1 MAAKKKKAAA
11 RKRTASA
18 QAVRQN
24 NKNRWVQG
32 IVMILVG
39 IYFYYAFTTAVPT
52 ILDKIIGKYILMYVF
67 GNTVP
72 FLCIVLI
79 AAGILVLLDKY
90 QYYKETITYSILIII
105 NLMVVLCAYI
115 PNLET
120 YKMLDLFTL
129 AMYGEYGG
137 IIGIIFAY
145 LLDLVISPVGTVIAM
160 AALTIVE
167 IILLIK
173 ANFTDTFEKM
183 DKSNFGML
191 TIKNKVQDVSDD
203 IRQKQRARERE
214 KLLQEAMEQNDDLDI
229 EEAESQDYEPDD
241 SILNQ
246 KPAPREGGVLER
258 SKNGMISVE
267 TQLIDQD
274 EINRALGEKTPVK
287 RRHAS
292 HKDEFDTEIP
302 PQVTEADSRIDQ
314 INQNA
319 GVSSGTGTGD
329 GSTSGRK
336 GYDPFTEQ
344 ALSGQKKKPAGQ
356 VQQAV
361 TAEKTDYQYPTI
373 ELLTQGK
380 AGAGTNQDEI
390 RDHAARI
397 RETFKN
403 FGVDAKI
410 RGYESG
416 PSITR
421 YEVKPAPG
429 VKVSKITNLEN
440 DLALNLATSDI
451 RIEAPIPGKDAVGI
465 EVPNRKGSIVHIRDI
480 IDTPEFKSTDA
491 AIPFALGKTLS
502 GKNIVGDISTMPHL
516 LIAGATGS
524 GKSVCINALI
534 ISMLYK
540 ESPDNLKM
548 IMIDPKMVELNQYNA
563 IPHLLIP
570 VVTDARKAASALNWG
585 IKEMTNRYEMFK
597 ETGVRDIDTY
607 NTLMESTGG
616 EKIPRIVIII
626 DELAD
631 LMMTSPKEVESA
643 ICRIAQLARACGIHL
658 IIATQRPSVD
668 VITGLIKSNIPSRIA
683 FSVASNTDSRTI
695 LDSGGAEKLLG
706 KGDMLYSPV
715 GLSKPLRVQCCYVSD
730 AEINRVINAVKCDEE
745 PVYDQSITE
754 HIEQEASEPE
764 TKKVKQ
770 DALFDDA
777 VQVAF
782 VNDQIS
788 TSMLQRRLGIG
799 YARAGKI
806 IDMMESQGII
816 SGPNGSKPRKLLV
829 SAEEYR
835 RSL

>member
-1 MAAKKKKAAA
+1 MAAKKKKTAA
-11 RKRTASA
+11 RRRTSA
-18 QAVRQN
+18 ARSQD
-24 NKNRWVQG
+24 KNRWVQG
-32 IVMILVG
+32 IVMILLG

-52 ILDKIIGKYILMYVF
+52 FLDKFIGKIILMYLF

-72 FLCIVLI
+72 FLCIVLM
-79 AAGILVLLDKY
+79 ASGVLVLLDKFT
-90 QYYKETITYSILIII
+90 YYKETVIYSVLIIL
-105 NLMVVLCAYI
+105 NLMVVLSAYI
-115 PNLET
+115 PNLT
-120 YKMLDLFTL
+120 GYKILDLFSL
-129 AMYGEYGG
+129 AGYGDYGG
-137 IIGIIFAY
+137 IVGIIFAY
-145 LLDLVISPVGTVIAM
+145 LLDIIITPTGTTIAM

-167 IILLIK
+167 VVLLIK
-173 ANFTDTFEKM
+173 ANFTDTYEKM

-191 TIKNKVQDVSDD
+191 TVKNKIQDMSDD
-203 IRQKQRARERE
+203 IRQKQRAKERE
-214 KLLQEAMEQNDDLDI
+214 KLLRESMENGDDLDL
-229 EEAESQDYEPDD
+229 EDAESKDYAPDD
-241 SILNQ
+241 SVLNQ
-246 KPAPREGGVLER
+246 NEPEQRPAGGLLER
-258 SKNGMISVE
+258 SEDGMISVE

-274 EINRALGEKTPVK
+274 EINRALAEQNKPAR

-292 HKDEFDTEIP
+292 AQNEFDSEIP
-302 PQVTEADSRIDQ
+302 PQVNEPDSRIAQ
-314 INQNA
+314 INQSNHPK
-319 GVSSGTGTGD
+319 
-329 GSTSGRK
+329 TS
-336 GYDPFTEQ
+336 YDPMLERAKKTAGTSDE
-344 ALSGQKKKPAGQ
+344 KKKPSVSGSADDR
-356 VQQAV
+356 APE
-361 TAEKTDYQYPTI
+361 TAKEEPQLYEFPSI

-380 AGAGTNQDEI
+380 SGGGTTKDEI
-390 RDHAARI
+390 RDNASRI
-397 RETFKN
+397 RETFSN

-421 YEVKPAPG
+421 YEIKPAPG

-465 EVPNRKGSIVHIRDI
+465 EVPNQKGSIVHIRDI
-480 IDTPEFKSTDA
+480 IDTPEFKETEAS
-491 AIPFALGKTLS
+491 IPFALGKTLS

-540 ESPDNLKM
+540 KSPEELKM

-570 VVTDARKAASALNWG
+570 VVTDPKKAASALNWG
-585 IKEMTNRYEMFK
+585 IREMTQRYELFK
-597 ETGVRDIDTY
+597 ENSVRDIDTY
-607 NTLMESTGG
+607 NTLMKKTGG
-616 EKIPRIVIII
+616 EKLPRIVIII

-631 LMMTSPKEVESA
+631 LMMTSPKEVEAA

-695 LDSGGAEKLLG
+695 LDHAGAEKLLG

-730 AEINRVINAVKCDEE
+730 AEINRVIKAVKTDEE
-745 PVYDQSITE
+745 PVYDESITE
-754 HIEQEASEPE
+754 TIAEEAAAPE
-764 TKKVKQ
+764 KKKMKK
-770 DALFDDA
+770 DALYDDA

-782 VNDQIS
+782 VNGQIS

-806 IDMMESQGII
+806 IDTMEREGII
-816 SGPNGSKPRKLLV
+816 SGPNGSKPRKILV
-829 SAEEYR
+829 APEEYR
-835 RSL
+835 SNV